1 MPTAQPL
8 RTGDP
13 RRLGDYELTGR
24 LGEGG
29 QGAVFLGSRGGET
42 YAVKLLHGPV
52 GDERAAFLRE
62 VELAKHVAR
71 FCTAQVIDAGFD
83 EGRPYI
89 VSEYVDGHSLARE
102 VALTGPRRGGALE
115 RLAVGTATALVAIH
129 RAGIVHRDFK
139 PQNVL
144 LGSDG
149 PRVIDFG
156 LARALDAAATVSGRG
171 VGTPAYMAPEQIT
184 ASAVT
189 GAADVF
195 SWGATMCFA
204 ANATAPFGQDSVAPV
219 LHRILTAP
227 PELGLLDGRLRT
239 LVAACLDKDAR
250 NRPSSRE
257 LLFELLGE
265 SPASGSG
272 EGAADVLRSPPP
284 PILRTP
290 PTTLVP
296 GQRTP
301 DAHSGPTGVP
311 AGPADASPGFW
322 FTPLAEPEA
331 TGGMGAMDAYHLP
344 PGTSGP
350 QAAHPAAGAPQR
362 GADGGGALPGDS
374 APGGEGRTDRRQ
386 WPRAAV
392 AVCAALLVTAV
403 VLLAVVVPA
412 LTQSPAGQAGPQ
424 AGGPLASPPPVT
436 PAPETTRESPAKA
449 TPTKTAEARQ
459 AQDDRRPAY
468 DPPAIVRPP
477 TVTIPPLTGL
487 DKAAAAKAVE
497 RAGLTLG
504 RVTRQD
510 SSRAIGQVLASTPAA
525 GTAVDRGAKVSLRVS
540 AGLPV
545 PEVTGM
551 RRGPAEAAL
560 TGADLKVGA
569 ITRACSQEPSG
580 QVLSTRPKAGSRVK
594 GGTAVALTVSRNGA
608 TVPPVVGRSR
618 EAARTALTAAGFTVG
633 TKEQLVDDESQAGT
647 VLAQGIDPGTCARPG
662 AQITITVGLAAQ
674 TGPDPGESLEPTT
687 NEPEPE

>member
-13 RRLGDYELTGR
+13 HRLGEYELSGR

-29 QGAVFLGSRGGET
+29 QGAVFLGSRNGET

-52 GDERAAFLRE
+52 GDEQAAFLRE

-83 EGRPYI
+83 YGRPYI
-89 VSEYVDGHSLARE
+89 VSEYVDGPSLHRE

-115 RLAVGTATALVAIH
+115 RLAVSTATALTAIH

-265 SPASGSG
+265 ATGDEVPA
-272 EGAADVLRSPPP
+272 EVLRSPPP
-284 PILRTP
+284 HILRAP
-290 PTTLVP
+290 PLVP
-296 GQRTP
+296 GQRP
-301 DAHSGPTGVP
+301 PTTSP
-311 AGPADASPGFW
+311 EDPEERRSPGE
-322 FTPLAEPEA
+322 TPYPLAEPEA
-331 TGGMGAMDAYHLP
+331 TG
-344 PGTSGP
+344 
-350 QAAHPAAGAPQR
+350 AAGGEYRLAESSPDPWLSPSATEPTPVAGRAR
-362 GADGGGALPGDS
+362 G
-374 APGGEGRTDRRQ
+374 

-392 AVCAALLVTAV
+392 AVCAALLVTAA
-403 VLLAVVVPA
+403 VLLTIVVPA
-412 LTQSPAGQAGPQ
+412 LSRGGDDPIPPGSQAAAP
-424 AGGPLASPPPVT
+424 SPPPRSRPAT
-436 PAPETTRESPAKA
+436 DSSSSGEPAPTRKQETRGPRESAA
-449 TPTKTAEARQ
+449 
-459 AQDDRRPAY
+459 
-468 DPPAIVRPP
+468 DPPPARPP
-477 TVTIPPLTGL
+477 LIAVPVLTGL
-487 DKAAAAKAVE
+487 DKGAAGQALKK
-497 RAGLTLG
+497 AGLVLG
-504 RVTRQD
+504 AVTQVD
-510 SSRAIGQVLASTPAA
+510 SPQKIGQVLSSKPGPGAM
-525 GTAVDRGAKVSLRVS
+525 VDKGATVTLRVS
-540 AGLPV
+540 KGVAV
-545 PEVTGM
+545 PSVAGM
-551 RRGPAEAAL
+551 RRKAAESAL
-560 TGADLKVGA
+560 TGAGLRTGA
-569 ITRACSQEPSG
+569 VTFSCSREPTG
-580 QVLSTRPKAGSRVK
+580 QVLATAPQAGRRLA
-594 GGTAVALTVSRNGA
+594 GGSPVALTLSRHGA
-608 TVPPVVGRSR
+608 TVPSVVGQSG
-618 EAARTALTAAGFTVG
+618 EAGRATLAAAGFAVRTR
-633 TKEQLVDDESQAGT
+633 EQLVEEESRAGL
-647 VLAQGIDPGTCARPG
+647 VLAQSVSPNTCAAVGRR
-662 AQITITVGLAAQ
+662 IVLTIGVAGQ
-674 TGPDPGESLEPTT
+674 SGPGPDPGESTPEPAEPVEPTVG
-687 NEPEPE
+687 E

>member
-13 RRLGDYELTGR
+13 HRLGEYELSGR

-29 QGAVFLGSRGGET
+29 QGAVFLGSRDGET

-52 GDERAAFLRE
+52 GDEQAAFLRE

-83 EGRPYI
+83 YGRPYI
-89 VSEYVDGHSLARE
+89 VSEYVDGPSLHRE

-115 RLAVGTATALVAIH
+115 RLAVSTATALTAIH

-265 SPASGSG
+265 ATGDEIPA
-272 EGAADVLRSPPP
+272 EVLRSPPP
-284 PILRTP
+284 HILRTP
-290 PTTLVP
+290 PLVP
-296 GQRTP
+296 EQR
-301 DAHSGPTGVP
+301 SPT
-311 AGPADASPGFW
+311 ASPEDTEGFKERW
-322 FTPLAEPEA
+322 SVGAAPYPMAEPEETGAAGGGYQLAEPSS
-331 TGGMGAMDAYHLP
+331 HVSLP
-344 PGTSGP
+344 PVVTE
-350 QAAHPAAGAPQR
+350 PAPVAGR
-362 GADGGGALPGDS
+362 GRG
-374 APGGEGRTDRRQ
+374 

-392 AVCAALLVTAV
+392 AVCAASLVTAA
-403 VLLAVVVPA
+403 VLLTIVVPA
-412 LTQSPAGQAGPQ
+412 LSRGGDDPVPPGSQA
-424 AGGPLASPPPVT
+424 AAPLPPPRSQPST
-436 PAPETTRESPAKA
+436 ARSPSDEPAPTRTRETRGPRESA
-449 TPTKTAEARQ
+449 TEP
-459 AQDDRRPAY
+459 
-468 DPPAIVRPP
+468 PPARPP
-477 TVTIPPLTGL
+477 MIAVPALTGL
-487 DKAAAAKAVE
+487 DKGAARKALKK
-497 RAGLTLG
+497 AGLVLGDVTEVDSAQKIG
-504 RVTRQD
+504 RVL
-510 SSRAIGQVLASTPAA
+510 SSEPGSGIMVNKGATVTLRVSKGIAVPSVAGMRRKAAESALTGAGLHAGEVTFSCSREPTGQVLATTPQA
-525 GTAVDRGAKVSLRVS
+525 G
-540 AGLPV
+540 
-545 PEVTGM
+545 
-551 RRGPAEAAL
+551 RRL
-560 TGADLKVGA
+560 
-569 ITRACSQEPSG
+569 SG
-580 QVLSTRPKAGSRVK
+580 GSP
-594 GGTAVALTVSRNGA
+594 VALTIARNGA
-608 TVPPVVGRSR
+608 TVPSVVGRQG
-618 EAARTALTAAGFTVG
+618 EAGRAALVAAGFRVR
-633 TKEQLVDDESQAGT
+633 TKEQLVEEESRAGL
-647 VLAQGIDPGTCARPG
+647 VLAQSVPPNTCAAAGSR
-662 AQITITVGLAAQ
+662 IVLTVGVAGQ
-674 TGPDPGESLEPTT
+674 SGPGPDPDPGESTPEPSEPGEPTISG
-687 NEPEPE
+687 